1 MSHQSDRLAI
11 EVPFGEFFDKIT
23 ILEIKADK
31 LRQEEQRLNVKKEL
45 SQLSEAVARH
55 FSKDEINSIRSILTE
70 LKEKNLILWNAEEK
84 IRKHETAKDFGSS
97 FVDLARLIY
106 TTNDHRFKL
115 KRLINLKLGSA
126 LIEEKSHQSES

>member
-1 MSHQSDRLAI
+1 MSCQSDRLTV

-31 LRQEEQRLNVKKEL
+31 LQREEQRLNVKKEL
-45 SQLSEAVARH
+45 VQLSATAMRR
-55 FSKDEINSIRSILTE
+55 FSKEDLNVIRDTLNDLRET
-70 LKEKNLILWNAEEK
+70 NLILWSAEEK
-84 IRKHETAKDFGSS
+84 IRNHEIIKDFGSS
-97 FVDLARLIY
+97 FIELARLIY
-106 TTNDHRFKL
+106 TMNDHRFKL